1 MLANTNQC
9 TTYTH
14 RHIFYIYIISLA
26 QALLLLP
33 ANLDIVWYDFPKYFT
48 SKFPIE
54 KHPTFFVRS
63 SSLLP
68 PFTSERQRNE
78 KMSFG
83 GHSEKNDWQTIPS
96 AFFHSII
103 VQSVPSSFYIEVA

>member
-1 MLANTNQC
+1 MDGVLEELVDEGGQGGC
-9 TTYTH
+9 
-14 RHIFYIYIISLA
+14 RVLGDDRPSE
-26 QALLLLP
+26 
-33 ANLDIVWYDFPKYFT
+33 D
-48 SKFPIE
+48 KFKIPIE